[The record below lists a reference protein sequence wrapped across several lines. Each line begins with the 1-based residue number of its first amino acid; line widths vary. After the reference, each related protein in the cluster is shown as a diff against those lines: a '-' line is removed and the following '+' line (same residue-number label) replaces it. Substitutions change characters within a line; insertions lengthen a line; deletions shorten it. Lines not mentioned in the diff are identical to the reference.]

1 MSNKMKNLLNAR
13 MREANMAHSKKHHG
27 GRVKGFGV
35 SAPGD
40 ASNTGSPGPTPAPTR
55 KIAPDMISK
64 PRQPSSGLIGSRAV
78 SIPPGT
84 QAPTPM
90 AEVLRQDGDD
100 GTLER
105 IIREGTAKKDFAD
118 ELRTVD
124 ATPLKAAYGQRSR
137 TANQEGG
144 TVPTKIG

>member
-1 MSNKMKNLLNAR
+1 MSNMKNLLNAR

-27 GRVKGFGV
+27 GKVKGFGV

-40 ASNTGSPGPTPAPTR
+40 AVNNGAPGPTPAPAR
-55 KIAPDMISK
+55 KIAPDVISA
-64 PRQPSSGLIGSRAV
+64 PRQPSPGIIGSRAV

-105 IIREGTAKKDFAD
+105 IIREGTAKNDFAD

-124 ATPLKAAYGQRSR
+124 ASPIKAAHGMRSR
-137 TANQEGG
+137 TANDEGG
-144 TVPTKIG
+144 KVPNKIG